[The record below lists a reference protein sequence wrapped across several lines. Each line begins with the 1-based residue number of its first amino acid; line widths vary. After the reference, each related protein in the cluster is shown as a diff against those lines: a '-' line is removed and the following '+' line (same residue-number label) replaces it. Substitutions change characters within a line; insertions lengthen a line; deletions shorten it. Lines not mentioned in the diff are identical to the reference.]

1 MLLPAKLWNVSGEG
15 SDAEGT
21 VVAAGRSGSN
31 TATMVTTFDVND
43 PGSPRR
49 SHVAAPCS
57 LSPPMVIVVSWATF
71 CGLLKEKKSVVCHRS

>member
-15 SDAEGT
+15 SEAEGT

-31 TATMVTTFDVND
+31 TATMVTTIDVND
-43 PGSPRR
+43 PGR
-49 SHVAAPCS
+49 SHVAAPGS
-57 LSPPMVIVVSWATF
+57 LSPPMVIVVSWAAF